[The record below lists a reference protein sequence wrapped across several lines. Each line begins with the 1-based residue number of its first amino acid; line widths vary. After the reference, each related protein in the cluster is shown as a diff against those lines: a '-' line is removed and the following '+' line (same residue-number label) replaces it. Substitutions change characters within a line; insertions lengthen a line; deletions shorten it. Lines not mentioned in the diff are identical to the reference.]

1 MDKQEVNSLKDSIQY
16 LQRLAIEGQSKFLYF
31 LVGLTFAILGLSLQ
45 TTRPV
50 TWVTQISWVM
60 LLSSGLVG
68 IFRIESD
75 PKGRMME
82 SYKLTAEYFK
92 LQFKE
97 ARIQGRGVEDESTG
111 DPVPVDEAINKQ
123 AVWEKMADER
133 VKKIFWEQEWRYK
146 IQMWAF
152 ILGVIGLAVD
162 KIFAFN

>member
-1 MDKQEVNSLKDSIQY
+1 
-16 LQRLAIEGQSKFLYF
+16 
-31 LVGLTFAILGLSLQ
+31 
-45 TTRPV
+45 
-50 TWVTQISWVM
+50 
-60 LLSSGLVG
+60 
-68 IFRIESD
+68 
-75 PKGRMME
+75 ME